1 MSGEYREHAPSKALA
16 PFVECFWTRAGGPG
30 HETRVLPDGAVD
42 IVLDLDAPSL
52 SMVAFVV
59 GTMTKPLVV
68 KPSRTCDYIAVRF
81 HPGAAQP
88 LFGQSMREFSDQR
101 VHLGSIWSP
110 QVASEWSERIA
121 EELPSR
127 RVRLFER
134 LLIQRFAGCS
144 LPEPRVRTAIR
155 TILCS
160 GGSIPVERLSP
171 ILGLT
176 RQHLTR
182 LFQCHV
188 GVGVKAFSRII
199 RIWSRLEKTPS
210 ESRIDWAGL
219 AVDCG
224 YFDQA
229 HLIRDFR
236 ALTGLAPGRMHRGS
250 TPREGVSEG
259 GSRQMRGKSVRV
271 GISRGGKLS

>member
-1 MSGEYREHAPSKALA
+1 
-16 PFVECFWTRAGGPG
+16 
-30 HETRVLPDGAVD
+30 
-42 IVLDLDAPSL
+42 
-52 SMVAFVV
+52 
-59 GTMTKPLVV
+59 MTKPLVV
-68 KPSRTCDYIAVRF
+68 KPSRTFDYIAVRF
-81 HPGAAQP
+81 HPGAAHP
-88 LFGQSMREFSDQR
+88 LFGPPMREFSNQR
-101 VHLGSIWSP
+101 VGLGSIWSP
-110 QVASEWSERIA
+110 RVASEWSERIA

-134 LLIQRFAGCS
+134 LLIDRLTGCPP
-144 LPEPRVRTAIR
+144 PEPRVGAAVRM
-155 TILCS
+155 ILCS

-199 RIWSRLEKTPS
+199 RMRLVWSALEKLPS

-229 HLIRDFR
+229 HLIREFR
-236 ALTGLAPGRMHRGS
+236 ALTGLAPGRMHR
-250 TPREGVSEG
+250 V
-259 GSRQMRGKSVRV
+259 
-271 GISRGGKLS
+271 